1 MTGAIWVLLMTGGVA
16 ALLAAVSR
24 RRFEE
29 WAAPAVFLLTGAIY
43 VFALAGAPELGCR
56 AAQAMGLLSLL
67 AAAVLAV
74 RSREARCRIL
84 TPGAAAFALVDD
96 EPIAAYAYCNLH
108 GLWRKEI

>member
-43 VFALAGAPELGCR
+43 V
-56 AAQAMGLLSLL
+56 LSLIHI
-67 AAAVLAV
+67 
-74 RSREARCRIL
+74 S
-84 TPGAAAFALVDD
+84 
-96 EPIAAYAYCNLH
+96 EPT
-108 GLWRKEI
+108 RP

>member
-29 WAAPAVFLLTGAIY
+29 WAAPAVFLLTGVIY

-56 AAQAMGLLSLL
+56 AAHRTTLQ
-67 AAAVLAV
+67 
-74 RSREARCRIL
+74 IL
-84 TPGAAAFALVDD
+84 
-96 EPIAAYAYCNLH
+96 
-108 GLWRKEI
+108 